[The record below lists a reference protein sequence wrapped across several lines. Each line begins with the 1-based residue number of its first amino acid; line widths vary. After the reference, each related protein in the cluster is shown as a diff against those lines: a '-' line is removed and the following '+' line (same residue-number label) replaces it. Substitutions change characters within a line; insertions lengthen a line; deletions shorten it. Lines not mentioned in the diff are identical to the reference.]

1 MNNAGVMALPKRQVT
16 TDGLEMQMGVNHFG
30 HFHLTNLMMPYINA
44 APGRKRIV
52 NLSSVVR
59 LF

>member
-1 MNNAGVMALPKRQVT
+1 MALPKRQVT

-30 HFHLTNLMMPYINA
+30 HFHLTNLMMPSINA
-44 APGRKRIV
+44 APGRTRIV

-59 LF
+59 SF